1 MACCQG
7 AVRDPV
13 RRPIWAD
20 NLNDERRLSTQDFLQ
35 DQVPGHSSATHDD
48 SQATRMS
55 PIRVILLIL
64 LLPPVGLAVAV
75 WIVDDGIDRFQADPV
90 VHEVARRAYSMAW
103 IHRDNPI
110 QRVLAPAARVVTV
123 TRAPGLCTSR
133 EPRAYVPPPSSRASL
148 VPSPSHAG
156 REYVALIRFY
166 SFFGYPMS
174 DVYTTCGGSA
184 ASSIRP
190 SNWPVDEG
198 A

>member
-1 MACCQG
+1 
-7 AVRDPV
+7 
-13 RRPIWAD
+13 
-20 NLNDERRLSTQDFLQ
+20 
-35 DQVPGHSSATHDD
+35 
-48 SQATRMS
+48 MS
-55 PIRVILLIL
+55 PTRVVLLIL

-90 VHEVARRAYSMAW
+90 VHEVAQRAYSMAW

-123 TRAPGLCTSR
+123 TRAPELCTSR
-133 EPRAYVPPPSSRASL
+133 EPRAYIPPPSPRASL
-148 VPSPSHAG
+148 VPGPPHAG
-156 REYVALIRFY
+156 REYVALVRFY